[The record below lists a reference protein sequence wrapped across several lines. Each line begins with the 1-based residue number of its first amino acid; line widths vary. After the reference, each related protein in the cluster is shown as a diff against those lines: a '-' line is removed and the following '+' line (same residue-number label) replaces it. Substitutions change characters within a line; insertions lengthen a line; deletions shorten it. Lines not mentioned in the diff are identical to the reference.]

1 MRYFTL
7 LLFLTLGMHGMYTAD
22 TAVVTEVRNG
32 LVTME
37 CESGVYQI
45 EEHEAWRVGDRAEVI
60 VGRNGI
66 IEARWKR

>member
-1 MRYFTL
+1 MRWAL
-7 LLFLTLGMHGMYTAD
+7 LLFLTLGMHGIYTTD

-45 EEHEAWRVGDRAEVI
+45 DEAEAWRKGDRAEVI

-66 IEARWKR
+66 IEARWMR